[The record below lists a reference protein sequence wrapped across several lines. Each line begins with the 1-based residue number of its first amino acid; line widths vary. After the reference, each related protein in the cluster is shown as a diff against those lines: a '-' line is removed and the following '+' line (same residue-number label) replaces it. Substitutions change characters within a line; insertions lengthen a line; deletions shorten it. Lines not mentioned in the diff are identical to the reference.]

1 MNNNEW
7 PLTFISKDNFYTHVS
22 NTIKQYGD
30 KLKPYDIDDFTDY
43 K

>member
-1 MNNNEW
+1 M
-7 PLTFISKDNFYTHVS
+7 SKDITEIELF
-22 NTIKQYGD
+22 TIKQYGD